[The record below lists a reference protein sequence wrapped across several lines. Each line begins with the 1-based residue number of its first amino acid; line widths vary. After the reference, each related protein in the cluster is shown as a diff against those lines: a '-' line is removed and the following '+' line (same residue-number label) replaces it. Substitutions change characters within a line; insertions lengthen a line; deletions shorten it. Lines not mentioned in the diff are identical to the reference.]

1 MNVLSLFDGISC
13 GMLALE
19 EAKIK
24 VDNYYASEIEDSAI
38 EISNKNYPKIIRLG
52 DITKIDETVLKTL
65 PKIDLILAGSPCQGF
80 SRNGSML
87 NFEHPQSKLF
97 FDFIRILNWI
107 RENNN
112 KDVNFL
118 LENVEMKK
126 EWRNTITEFVGV
138 DPIDIN
144 SNLLSAQN
152 RPRSYWTNIE
162 NVDVPKDLN
171 IKLKDILDD
180 IDTSNFIKH
189 QGILVD
195 NKFNQKEL
203 NLINV
208 VSGEVRIS
216 QATKQGY
223 IVANNGDGVNL
234 SFPTSKTRRGRVIK
248 QKTNTLDKSC
258 NVGVYYDGILR
269 KLTINELEKLQT
281 LPVGYT
287 EGVSE
292 QKRRAAIGNGWTV
305 DIIAH
310 ILKNIK
316 SNK

>member
-13 GMLALE
+13 GMVALDR
-19 EAKIK
+19 ANIN
-24 VDNYYASEIEDSAI
+24 VDNYYSSEIEKSAI
-38 EISNKNYPKIIRLG
+38 EISNKNYPGIIRLG
-52 DITKIDETVLKTL
+52 DVTKINDEVLKLL

-87 NFEHPQSKLF
+87 NFEHDQSKLF
-97 FDFIRILNWI
+97 FDFIRILHWI

-112 KDVNFL
+112 KDVKFL

-152 RPRSYWTNIE
+152 RPRTYWSDIGKINIP
-162 NVDVPKDLN
+162 NNLD
-171 IKLKDILDD
+171 IRLKDILDD
-180 IDTSNFIKH
+180 IDTSDFIKY

-195 NKFNQKEL
+195 NKFNEKEL

-208 VSGEVRIS
+208 INGEVRIS

-223 IVANNGDGVNL
+223 IVANDGDGVNL

-248 QKTNTLDKSC
+248 QKTNTLDKQC
-258 NVGVYYDGILR
+258 NVCVYHDEVLR
-269 KLTINELEKLQT
+269 KLTISELEKLQT
-281 LPVGYT
+281 LPIGYT

-305 DIIAH
+305 DVIVH
-310 ILKNIK
+310 ILKHMK
-316 SNK
+316 E

>member
-13 GMLALE
+13 GMIALE
-19 EAKIK
+19 RANIKI
-24 VDNYYASEIEDSAI
+24 DGYYSSEIEKGAI
-38 EISNKNYPKIIRLG
+38 EISNKNYPEIIRLG
-52 DITKIDETVLKTL
+52 DVVKIDDEILKTL

-80 SRNGSML
+80 SRNGNML
-87 NFEHPQSKLF
+87 NFENIQSKLF

-112 KDVNFL
+112 KDVNFI

-138 DPIDIN
+138 EPIDIN

-152 RPRSYWTNIE
+152 RPRTYWSNIE
-162 NVDVPKDLN
+162 GIKVPTDLG
-171 IKLKDILDD
+171 IKLKDVLSD
-180 IDTSNFIKH
+180 IDTSDFIEH

-195 NKFNQKEL
+195 NKFNDKEL

-208 VSGEVRIS
+208 VGGEVRIS

-223 IVANNGDGVNL
+223 IVANDGDGVNL

-248 QKTNTLDKSC
+248 QKTNTLDKQC
-258 NVGVYYDGILR
+258 NVCVYYDGVLR
-269 KLTINELEKLQT
+269 KLMINELEKLQT
-281 LPVGYT
+281 LPTGYT
-287 EGVSE
+287 GGISE
-292 QKRRAAIGNGWTV
+292 QKRRAAIGNGWTIDV
-305 DIIAH
+305 IAH
-310 ILKNIK
+310 ILKGLK
-316 SNK
+316 

>member
-1 MNVLSLFDGISC
+1 MNILSLFDGISC
-13 GMLALE
+13 GRVALDR
-19 EAKIK
+19 ANIN
-24 VDNYYASEIEDSAI
+24 VDNYYSSEVEKSAI
-38 EISNKNYPKIIRLG
+38 EISNKNYPGIIRLG
-52 DITKIDETVLKTL
+52 DVTKINDEVLKSL

-80 SRNGSML
+80 SRNGNML
-87 NFEHPQSKLF
+87 NFEHHQSKLF
-97 FDFIRILNWI
+97 FDFVRILNRI
-107 RENNN
+107 KENNN
-112 KDVNFL
+112 KDVKFL

-126 EWRNTITEFVGV
+126 EWRNTITKFVGV

-152 RPRSYWTNIE
+152 RPRTYWSNIE
-162 NVDVPKDLN
+162 NIN
-171 IKLKDILDD
+171 IPNNLDIRLKDILDD
-180 IDTSNFIKH
+180 IDTSDFIKH

-195 NKFNQKEL
+195 NKFNEKEL

-208 VSGEVRIS
+208 IEGEVRIS

-223 IVANNGDGVNL
+223 IVANDGDGVNL

-248 QKTNTLDKSC
+248 QKANTLDKQC
-258 NVGVYYDGILR
+258 NVCVYYDGILR
-269 KLTINELEKLQT
+269 KLTISELEKLQT

-305 DIIAH
+305 DVIVH
-310 ILKNIK
+310 ILKHMK
-316 SNK
+316 E